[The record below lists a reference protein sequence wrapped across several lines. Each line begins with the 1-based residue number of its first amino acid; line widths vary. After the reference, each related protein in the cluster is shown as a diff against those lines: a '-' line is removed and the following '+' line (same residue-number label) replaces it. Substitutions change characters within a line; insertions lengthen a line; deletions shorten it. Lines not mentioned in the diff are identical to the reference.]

1 MDDFK
6 KAIETLEQITRAYS
20 DQNYVRNLRTEDR
33 SEVMDS
39 FYSIISKTDP
49 TINVASGTQHT
60 VESMVAELRSR
71 VGLDSL
77 LNKVA
82 EKELQ
87 ISRRASP
94 SREISEDQ
102 LESVLKEFAIKNFL
116 QRDHGLS
123 SVETII
129 EDFKNAPGGMK
140 AIETYSR
147 DRVRD
152 ILKRII
158 DTFPKDEV
166 SQESTE
172 AVTMSAAD
180 QVSLT
185 TEQANIGM
193 GGTPGLTNR

>member
-1 MDDFK
+1 MNDLNKIVEALDSI
-6 KAIETLEQITRAYS
+6 ARNYREQA
-20 DQNYVRNLRTEDR
+20 YVRDLRTDDK
-33 SEVMDS
+33 SYVMDTFFAMMAQGS
-39 FYSIISKTDP
+39 P
-49 TINVASGTQHT
+49 TINAATGQQHT

-71 VGLDSL
+71 VGLDSI
-77 LNKVA
+77 LNKTSTDEA
-82 EKELQ
+82 KL
-87 ISRRASP
+87 SRKANTG
-94 SREISEDQ
+94 EITEDQ
-102 LESVLKEFAIKNFL
+102 LESTLKEFAIKNFL

-123 SVETII
+123 SVENII

-140 AIETYSR
+140 AIETFSR
-147 DRVRD
+147 DRVRQ

-166 SQESTE
+166 RTERTE